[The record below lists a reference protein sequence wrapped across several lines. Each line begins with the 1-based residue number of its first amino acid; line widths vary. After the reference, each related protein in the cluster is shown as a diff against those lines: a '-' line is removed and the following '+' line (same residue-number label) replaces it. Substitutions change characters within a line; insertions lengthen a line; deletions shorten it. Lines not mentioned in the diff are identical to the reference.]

1 MTQEKHDE
9 VGKVS
14 ADPGEHDCTNPLVL
28 SHSRLAHLERR
39 VVCSGTPQV
48 LRGGI
53 NNPVSASWCGVNGKA
68 TPPSRLTGN
77 RRNRRDGGSRGSVTP
92 TYRTPVAR
100 SRAYLPSLSLWIF
113 IIFFPTVYVSP
124 DKINETN
131 GPCTRVH
138 GTPRMV
144 LLPHPLPLFPTCVRD
159 TATGVSISE
168 LSNSS

>member
-1 MTQEKHDE
+1 MTQENHDG
-9 VGKVS
+9 VGRVS
-14 ADPGEHDCTNPLVL
+14 ADLGEHDCTNPLVL

-48 LRGGI
+48 LRDGI

-100 SRAYLPSLSLWIF
+100 SRLPSFSFSLDIYY
-113 IIFFPTVYVSP
+113 FFPDHIRESRQNKRNEWTVHACTALP
-124 DKINETN
+124 
-131 GPCTRVH
+131 GPPPPPPPSSISHLCKRY
-138 GTPRMV
+138 
-144 LLPHPLPLFPTCVRD
+144 RD
-159 TATGVSISE
+159 GVSISE